1 MDFAWW
7 EMYHAEVARTF
18 KGQKHSTC
26 GACTKFGIRMVQID
40 GKVFNP
46 HRTSGAGAVM
56 LAYLSGAR
64 RVIMLGYDCQ
74 HTGGKAHWHGDH
86 PSKLGNAAR
95 PETWRAG
102 FVKLAEAVKGIEVIN
117 CSRTTALDVFPRM
130 TLEAALDE
138 AMVVQQSA

>member
-26 GACTKFGIRMVQID
+26 GACTKFGIQLVQID

-86 PSKLGNAAR
+86 PAKLGNANR
-95 PETWRAG
+95 PESWIKGFERAAKE
-102 FVKLAEAVKGIEVIN
+102 VSGIEVIN
-117 CSRTTALDVFPRM
+117 CSRATALDMFPRKELGEC
-130 TLEAALDE
+130 LEVAE
-138 AMVVQQSA
+138 